1 MGVPILARKKG
12 RRKRSWNTLTIIR
25 VGTLRVYSRKKT
37 IEMIVQFLEK
47 NNIPLLDGA
56 KKRIEVQI
64 LKTMRDAM
72 HWWLEIMDI
81 SPQVPQGTWI
91 LQKNPSLPFIHTVVH
106 PFSWEMTQRSK
117 KKGLVGLI

>member
-1 MGVPILARKKG
+1 MGIPILARTKG
-12 RRKRSWNTLTIIR
+12 RRKRIWNTLTIIR
-25 VGTLRVYSRKKT
+25 VGTIRVYSRKKT

-56 KKRIEVQI
+56 KKRMEVQI

-72 HWWLEIMDI
+72 HWWLEIMYI
-81 SPQVPQGTWI
+81 YPQVPQGTWI

-106 PFSWEMTQRSK
+106 PFSWEMTQIFQRK
-117 KKGLVGLI
+117 EFVGSI